1 MGTLKLGLQLGY
13 WGAQPP
19 ENLLGTAQEAER
31 LGYDAIFTAEAW
43 GSDAFTPLSW
53 IGAHTQK
60 IRLGTSI
67 AQLSAR
73 TPTATAMAALTLD
86 HLSKGRMILGL
97 GVSGPQVVEG
107 WYGQPFTRPLER
119 TREWIQIF
127 RQVIAREEPVEFHG
141 EQYQLPCATG
151 MGLGKPLKSITHPLR
166 KRIPVVL
173 GAEGPKNVALAAE
186 AFDGWLPIFCS
197 PYKMDIFADSLQAA
211 GPDFEI
217 AAMVNL
223 AINDDL
229 QQALVPGKW
238 TMALY
243 LGGMGAKGMNFHKN
257 LLGRMGYADDAQKIQ
272 DLFLAGRQQEA
283 VDAVPDALVDEIS
296 LLGPHGRIRERLQ
309 DWKKTRVTS
318 LLIGH
323 SGDFDLTVANM
334 EFLAKELL

>member
-1 MGTLKLGLQLGY
+1 MKIGLQLGY
-13 WGAQPP
+13 WQKNPTPRFIELAQVA
-19 ENLLGTAQEAER
+19 ESLGF
-31 LGYDAIFTAEAW
+31 DSVWTAEAY
-43 GSDAFTPLSW
+43 GSDCFTPLAAIAAS
-53 IGAHTQK
+53 TK
-60 IRLGTSI
+60 RIRLGTGVMQI
-67 AQLSAR
+67 AAR
-73 TPTATAMAALTLD
+73 TPTCAAMTALTLD
-86 HLSKGRMILGL
+86 HISNGRLILGV

-107 WYGQPFTRPLER
+107 WYGQPFTKPLER

-141 EQYQLPCATG
+141 AQYDLPCATG

-173 GAEGPKNVALAAE
+173 GAEGAKNVALAAE

-223 AINDDL
+223 AIDDDL

-272 DLFLAGRQQEA
+272 DLFLSGRQQEA
-283 VDAVPDALVDEIS
+283 VEAVPDALVDEIS
-296 LLGPHGRIRERLQ
+296 LLGPRGRIRERLQ

-318 LLIGH
+318 LLVGH
-323 SGDFDLTVANM
+323 SGDFDLTVSNM

>member
-1 MGTLKLGLQLGY
+1 MKLGLQLGY
-13 WGAQPP
+13 WQKDPTPRFIELAQAA
-19 ENLLGTAQEAER
+19 ESLGF
-31 LGYDAIFTAEAW
+31 DSVWTAEAY
-43 GSDAFTPLSW
+43 GSDCFTPLAA
-53 IGAHTQK
+53 IAACTK
-60 IRLGTSI
+60 RIRLGTGVMQI
-67 AQLSAR
+67 SAR
-73 TPTATAMAALTLD
+73 TPVCAAMSALTLD
-86 HLSKGRMILGL
+86 HISSGRLILGV

-127 RQVIAREEPVEFHG
+127 RKVIAREEPVEFHG
-141 EQYQLPCATG
+141 EQYQLPCAG
-151 MGLGKPLKSITHPLR
+151 GLGLGKPLKSITHPLR
-166 KRIPVVL
+166 KHIPVVL
-173 GAEGPKNVALAAE
+173 GAEGPKNVALAAA

-197 PYKMDIFADSLQAA
+197 PYKMDIFDESLA
-211 GPDFEI
+211 GAKEDFEV

-223 AINDDL
+223 SIDDDV
-229 QQALVPGKW
+229 QRALLPGKW

-257 LLGRMGYADDAQKIQ
+257 LLGRMGYADAAQKIQ

-283 VDAVPDALVDEIS
+283 VEAVPDALVDEIS
-296 LLGPHGRIRERLQ
+296 LLGPRERIRERLQ

-323 SGDFDLTVANM
+323 SSNFDLTVSNM

>member
-1 MGTLKLGLQLGY
+1 MKLGLHLGY
-13 WGAQPP
+13 WQKNPTPRFIELAQI
-19 ENLLGTAQEAER
+19 AESI
-31 LGYDAIFTAEAW
+31 GFDSVWTAEAY
-43 GSDAFTPLSW
+43 GSDCFTPLAAIAAS
-53 IGAHTQK
+53 TTR
-60 IRLGTSI
+60 IRLGTGVMQI
-67 AQLSAR
+67 SAR
-73 TPTATAMAALTLD
+73 TPTCAAMTALTLD
-86 HLSKGRMILGL
+86 HISNGRLLLGV

-107 WYGQPFTRPLER
+107 WYGQPFTKPLER

-127 RQVIAREEPVEFHG
+127 RKVIAREEPVEFHG
-141 EQYQLPCATG
+141 EQYQLPCTTG

-197 PYKMDIFADSLQAA
+197 PYKMDIFDESLKPAKA
-211 GPDFEI
+211 DFEV

-223 AINDDL
+223 AVDEDM
-229 QQALVPGKW
+229 QRALLPGKW

-257 LLGRMGYADDAQKIQ
+257 LLGRMGYAEDAQKIQ
-272 DLFLAGRQQEA
+272 DLFLSGRQQEA

-296 LLGPHGRIRERLQ
+296 LLGPPGRIRERLQ

-323 SGDFDLTVANM
+323 SADFDLTVSNM
-334 EFLAKELL
+334 ELLAKELL

>member
-1 MGTLKLGLQLGY
+1 MKLGLQLGY
-13 WGAQPP
+13 WQKHPTPRFIELAQVA
-19 ENLLGTAQEAER
+19 ESLGF
-31 LGYDAIFTAEAW
+31 DSVWTAEAY
-43 GSDAFTPLSW
+43 GSDCFTPLAAIAAS
-53 IGAHTQK
+53 TK
-60 IRLGTSI
+60 RIRLGTGVMQI
-67 AQLSAR
+67 SAR
-73 TPTATAMAALTLD
+73 TPTCAAMTALTLD
-86 HLSKGRMILGL
+86 HISNGRLILGV

-107 WYGQPFTRPLER
+107 WYGQPFTKPLER

-127 RQVIAREEPVEFHG
+127 RRAIAREEPLEFHG
-141 EQYQLPCATG
+141 EQYNLPCNNG

-223 AINDDL
+223 SINDDL

-257 LLGRMGYADDAQKIQ
+257 LLGRMGYAEDAQKIQ
-272 DLFLAGRQQEA
+272 DLFLSGRQQEA

-296 LLGPHGRIRERLQ
+296 LLGPQVRIRERLQ
-309 DWKKTRVTS
+309 DWKKARVSS

-334 EFLAKELL
+334 EFLARELL

>member
-1 MGTLKLGLQLGY
+1 
-13 WGAQPP
+13 
-19 ENLLGTAQEAER
+19 
-31 LGYDAIFTAEAW
+31 
-43 GSDAFTPLSW
+43 
-53 IGAHTQK
+53 
-60 IRLGTSI
+60 
-67 AQLSAR
+67 
-73 TPTATAMAALTLD
+73 
-86 HLSKGRMILGL
+86 
-97 GVSGPQVVEG
+97 
-107 WYGQPFTRPLER
+107 
-119 TREWIQIF
+119 
-127 RQVIAREEPVEFHG
+127 VEFHG
-141 EQYQLPCATG
+141 EQYNLPCTTG

-257 LLGRMGYADDAQKIQ
+257 LLGRMGYAEDAQKIQ
-272 DLFLAGRQQEA
+272 DLFLSGRQQEA

-296 LLGPHGRIRERLQ
+296 LLGPQGRIRERLQ

-323 SGDFDLTVANM
+323 SGDFDLTVSNM
-334 EFLAKELL
+334 ELLAKELL